1 VPKQAD
7 FLFGGGIQVAEKN
20 EQKKEDEPK
29 LVSFRKLIEALEKEG
44 LRVCDIHLEETGA
57 PNYEDYKQF
66 SGSVVIKTFPE
77 RIMLNG

>member
-1 VPKQAD
+1 MEA
-7 FLFGGGIQVAEKN
+7 
-20 EQKKEDEPK
+20 KKEKEEEKPK
-29 LVSFRKLIEALEKEG
+29 LVSFKKLIEALEKEG

-57 PNYEDYKQF
+57 PNCQDYKQF